1 MKVAFIFAAA
11 ASLFL
16 SFGAV
21 AADIAVLA
29 TGATKE
35 IILDLIPQFEK
46 SSGHQVIMTWIGTA
60 GIRKRVGDGEVYDL
74 VIVGA
79 HVIDTFIQQGKIA
92 PGSRTEPLPS
102 APKAMRLPLSCA
114 RSLKRS
120 PVG

>member
-35 IILDLIPQFEK
+35 IMLDLIPQF
-46 SSGHQVIMTWIGTA
+46 
-60 GIRKRVGDGEVYDL
+60 
-74 VIVGA
+74 
-79 HVIDTFIQQGKIA
+79 
-92 PGSRTEPLPS
+92 
-102 APKAMRLPLSCA
+102 
-114 RSLKRS
+114 
-120 PVG
+120 